1 MNTAD
6 AIQHFGSKVA
16 IARALGIRKQAV
28 SAWGETVPEGRAYQ
42 LELITGG
49 ALRATPGPPPSQQ
62 AGCNG
67 HDTQSA
73 EAGEGS
79 AVKEGAG

>member
-1 MNTAD
+1 MKTSDAEKYFGNRYRIAKAIGISPSAVYQWGNEVPKGSAD
-6 AIQHFGSKVA
+6 
-16 IARALGIRKQAV
+16 
-28 SAWGETVPEGRAYQ
+28 Q

-49 ALRATPGPPPSQQ
+49 VLRANPGPPPSQQ

-73 EAGEGS
+73 EADEGP